1 MKNKILYTLTCL
13 AMLCTGCSLDRFPMN
28 GPSSG
33 TFPASEEEA
42 QAGLLSAY
50 KAVANMDRQYSP
62 YSRFFDNITDISC
75 FRENHAAATTYKQ
88 LCQSIATSENVVV
101 EDLYARIYKTVGR
114 VHMTLDNLDNIRAS
128 LSDDEVYWQFKAE
141 LLCIRAFMYDWA
153 CQYYGDI
160 PFIDHSLTL
169 EDYAYPRMPR
179 EQVIQRILA
188 DLDDELLDH
197 LPVSWS
203 RENWRASRIGRAAA
217 YTLKARINLNW
228 GFYEEAARCSKIA
241 MELSK
246 GVYELTPLDITYC
259 GKDHADGEP
268 TSEALFG
275 FAGEQSSREWM
286 WAVEYNLLTAA
297 NTHGSI
303 YAFASRVHNGAAYQ
317 GPTQAMMDTFQ
328 CTDGLSI
335 AESPLYNYKKPWVN
349 RDPRLD
355 LYALRPGTRYMG
367 IQYTTDKKVTKVI
380 DYNQIDNKTGLPGV
394 LVTNHDVSGSKSEY
408 GPNGPSGP
416 GGYLWRKFS
425 SKEFYGQI
433 IGAEYQDVLDCC
445 LIRYAELLLI
455 DAEANIEWTG
465 GDLKRAADDLN
476 QIRARVS
483 MPKVKGTTREEL
495 RSALRYERKIELCA
509 EGFRWFD
516 LRRWGNEVALKALNG
531 PVYAPAFDNIISNA
545 VPQIDEDWIVKYDET
560 KTWEG
565 SGEFNLRK
573 LTSYELKYV
582 TGRDELWPFPYTERL
597 TNPEIGL
604 GNNNPGY

>member
-1 MKNKILYTLTCL
+1 MKKSLIYILFCT
-13 AMLCTGCSLDRFPMN
+13 AMLCTGCSLDRFPLN

-42 QAGLLSAY
+42 QAGVLSAY
-50 KAVANMDRQYSP
+50 KSIANMQRQYSP
-62 YSRFFDNITDISC
+62 YTRFFDNITDAAC
-75 FRENHAAATTYKQ
+75 FRENHSAATTYKQ
-88 LCQSIATSENVVV
+88 LCQSIATSENSVV
-101 EDLYARIYKTVGR
+101 EDLYGRIYRGAGR
-114 VHMTLDNLDNIRAS
+114 VHMVLDNLENIRQT
-128 LSDDEVYWQFKAE
+128 LDDDEVFWQFKAE
-141 LLCIRAFMYDWA
+141 LLCIRAFLYDWA

-179 EQVIQRILA
+179 EEVIERILS

-197 LPVSWS
+197 LPIAWG
-203 RENWRASRIGRAAA
+203 REDWRVSRIGRAAA
-217 YTLKARINLNW
+217 YTLKARICLNW
-228 GFYEEAARCSKIA
+228 GRFEEAARCSKIA

-246 GVYELTPLDITYC
+246 GVFELTPLDISYC
-259 GKDHADGEP
+259 GKGHADGEP
-268 TSEALFG
+268 SCEALFG
-275 FAGEQSSREWM
+275 FTGEQSSKEWM

-303 YAFASRVHNGAAYQ
+303 YAFTSRVHNGAAYQ
-317 GPTQAMMDTFQ
+317 GPTQALMDTFQ

-335 AESPLYNYKKPWVN
+335 AESPKYDYRHPWAN

-355 LYALRPGTRYMG
+355 LYTLRPNTRYMG
-367 IQYTTDKKVTKVI
+367 IEYTTDKSRTKVI
-380 DYNQIDNKTGLPGV
+380 DYNQIDEKTNQRGV
-394 LVTNHDVSGSKSEY
+394 LITNHDVSGNKSEY
-408 GPNGPSGP
+408 GPNAPSGP

-425 SKEFYGQI
+425 SSEYYGQI
-433 IGAEYQDVLDCC
+433 VGGSYQDVLDCC

-455 DAEANIEWTG
+455 DAEANIEMEG

-476 QIRARVS
+476 RIRARVN
-483 MPKVKGTTREEL
+483 MPKVDDSSRESL
-495 RSALRYERKIELCA
+495 RKALRYERKVELCA

-516 LRRWGNEVALKALNG
+516 LRRWGNEVAVKALNG
-531 PVYAPAFDNIISNA
+531 PVYAPGFENNISNA
-545 VPQIDEDWIVKYDET
+545 IPQIDDNWIVKYDQT
-560 KTWEG
+560 KTWN

-582 TGRDELWPFPYTERL
+582 EGKDELWPFPYTEML
-597 TNPEIGL
+597 TNPEIGF

>member
-50 KAVANMDRQYSP
+50 KAIANMQRQYSP
-62 YSRFFDNITDISC
+62 YNRFFDNITDIAC
-75 FRENHAAATTYKQ
+75 FRENHAKATIYKE
-88 LCQSIATSENVVV
+88 LCQSIATSENEVV
-101 EDLYARIYKTVGR
+101 EDLYGRIYRTVGR
-114 VHMTLDNLDNIRAS
+114 VHMVLDNLENIRPT
-128 LSDDEVYWQFKAE
+128 LSDDDVFWQFKAE
-141 LLCIRAFMYDWA
+141 LLLIRAYMYDWA

-179 EQVIQRILA
+179 EQVIDRILA

-197 LPVSWS
+197 LPVSWPRDS
-203 RENWRASRIGRAAA
+203 WRASRIGRATA
-217 YTLKARINLNW
+217 YTIKARINLNW
-228 GFYEEAARCSKIA
+228 GRFEEAARCSKIA

-259 GKDHADGEP
+259 GLGHSDGEP

-275 FAGEQSSREWM
+275 FTGEATSKEWM

-303 YAFASRVHNGAAYQ
+303 YALSSRVHNGAAYQ
-317 GPTQAMMDTFQ
+317 GPTQALMDTFQ
-328 CTDGLSI
+328 CTDGKSI
-335 AESPLYNYKKPWVN
+335 VESDKYNPAKPWQN

-355 LYALRPGTRYMG
+355 LYTLRPDTRCMG
-367 IQYTTDKKVTKVI
+367 IQYTTDRKVTKVL
-380 DYNQIDNKTGLPGV
+380 DYNQTDEKTGQKGV
-394 LVTNHDVSGSKSEY
+394 LITNADVAGNKSEY
-408 GPNGPSGP
+408 GPNSPSGP
-416 GGYLWRKFS
+416 GGYLWRKFTS
-425 SKEFYGQI
+425 SEFYGQI
-433 IGAEYQDVLDCC
+433 VGGEYQDVLDCC

-455 DAEANIEWTG
+455 DAEANIEWEG

-476 QIRARVS
+476 QVRARVK
-483 MPKVKGTTREEL
+483 MPKVDGSSRESL
-495 RSALRYERKIELCA
+495 RKALRYERKVELCA

-516 LRRWGNEVALKALNG
+516 LRRWGNDVAKKALNG
-531 PVYAPAFDNIISNA
+531 TIYAPGFENVISNA
-545 VPQIDEDWIVKYDET
+545 KPVIDDDWIVKYDENS
-560 KTWEG
+560 TWDG
-565 SGEFNLRK
+565 KPFNLRK
-573 LTSYELKYV
+573 LTSYTMKYV
-582 TGRDELWPFPYTERL
+582 EGKDELWPFPYNEML
-597 TNPEIGL
+597 TNPEIGF